1 MAHFREAFA
10 KKNEEIDDKKSF
22 SFDFSLDTMNGRE
35 DNESVTAKKRNRSK
49 AKKKKKKDSAAGAI
63 SVDEADDEFANDV
76 AVNTTSICTRDSD
89 PTNTLVVNELSTN
102 PAFGDVPGSVIVS
115 ADRENGLNDLTKKK
129 KKKKKTKAKTG
140 KSVTSDEDDDID
152 SLVREINLL
161 TATESTISTVTPSIP
176 ISGKVQNINS
186 SNTPIKKNETNSTFS
201 FKSHK
206 DPELSEEQRALFR
219 FGNGKNLVA
228 IGPPKHK
235 ARDSIWRLPPPPGF
249 KLPVEINNTTN
260 TNSQV
265 KTVPQ
270 SHCSP
275 FSFGFGL

>member
-1 MAHFREAFA
+1 MAHFREAFT
-10 KKNEEIDDKKSF
+10 KKNAEIDDKKSF

-35 DNESVTAKKRNRSK
+35 DNESVTVNKRNRSK
-49 AKKKKKKDSAAGAI
+49 AKKKKKKDGAADAT
-63 SVDEADDEFANDV
+63 SVDEADDKFADHA

-89 PTNTLVVNELSTN
+89 PTNILAVNELSTN

-186 SNTPIKKNETNSTFS
+186 INTPNKKNETNSTFS

-249 KLPVEINNTTN
+249 KLPAEINTPTSTN
-260 TNSQV
+260 TQV

>member
-89 PTNTLVVNELSTN
+89 PTNNLVVNELSTN
-102 PAFGDVPGSVIVS
+102 PVFGDALGSILAS
-115 ADRENGLNDLTKKK
+115 ADRGNELNDLTKKK

-161 TATESTISTVTPSIP
+161 TASEPTISTVTPSVP

-186 SNTPIKKNETNSTFS
+186 INTPNKKNETNSTFS

>member
-1 MAHFREAFA
+1 MAHFREAFT
-10 KKNEEIDDKKSF
+10 KKNAEIDDKKSF
-22 SFDFSLDTMNGRE
+22 SFDFSLDTMDGRE
-35 DNESVTAKKRNRSK
+35 DNESMTAKKRNRSK
-49 AKKKKKKDSAAGAI
+49 AKKKKKKDSTADATSI
-63 SVDEADDEFANDV
+63 DEADDEFADHA
-76 AVNTTSICTRDSD
+76 AVNTTSTCTRDSD
-89 PTNTLVVNELSTN
+89 PTNNLVVNELSTN
-102 PAFGDVPGSVIVS
+102 PAFEDVLGSIIAS
-115 ADRENGLNDLTKKK
+115 ADRENELNDLTKKK

-161 TATESTISTVTPSIP
+161 TASESTISTPTPSIP
-176 ISGKVQNINS
+176 ISRKIENINS
-186 SNTPIKKNETNSTFS
+186 INTPNRKNETNSTFS

-249 KLPVEINNTTN
+249 KIPAEINDTTN
-260 TNSQV
+260 TQI

>member
-1 MAHFREAFA
+1 MAHFNEALA
-10 KKNEEIDDKKSF
+10 KKNEKIDDKKSF
-22 SFDFSLDTMNGRE
+22 SFDFSLDTLNGGG
-35 DNESVTAKKRNRSK
+35 DGESVTAKKRNRSK
-49 AKKKKKKDSAAGAI
+49 AKKKKKKDGAVDAT
-63 SVDEADDEFANDV
+63 SVDEVDDEFANNA
-76 AVNTTSICTRDSD
+76 AVSKTSMCTRDSD
-89 PTNTLVVNELSTN
+89 PTNDTLVEKIYTN
-102 PAFGDVPGSVIVS
+102 PAVS
-115 ADRENGLNDLTKKK
+115 DALKDITTTADCSNNLSEVHKKK

-161 TATESTISTVTPSIP
+161 TASDTVISTPATTKIP
-176 ISGKVQNINS
+176 ISGKIQSINS
-186 SNTPIKKNETNSTFS
+186 IGTPNKKNDTSSTFS

-228 IGPPKHK
+228 IGPPKQK
-235 ARDSIWRLPPPPGF
+235 ARDSVWRLPPPPGL
-249 KLPVEINNTTN
+249 KIPSEMNTIDTQIK
-260 TNSQV
+260 SE
-265 KTVPQ
+265 PQ